1 MYTYYIRVQYRTVL
15 YCTFTV
21 LYTTVLVRVLY
32 SRHIRRTCTVRYR
45 TVQYC
50 NKLCAAPR
58 DADDQQQYNNTSYIV
73 YEYEYEKCNI
83 ILYNP

>member
-1 MYTYYIRVQYRTVL
+1 MTPRMSRMYT
-15 YCTFTV
+15 FEE
-21 LYTTVLVRVLY
+21 LVRY
-32 SRHIRRTCTVRYR
+32 G

-50 NKLCAAPR
+50 TRNKLCAAPR
-58 DADDQQQYNNTSYIV
+58 DADDKQQYNNTSYIV